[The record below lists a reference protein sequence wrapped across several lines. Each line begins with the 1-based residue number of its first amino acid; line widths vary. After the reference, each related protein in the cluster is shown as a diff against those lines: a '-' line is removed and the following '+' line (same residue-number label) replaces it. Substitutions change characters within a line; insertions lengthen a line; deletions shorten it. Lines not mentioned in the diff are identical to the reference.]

1 MKLFFLLIPILYLA
15 GNGYVYA
22 RALQSMH
29 FLPLWGK
36 VAMSVVYWVVVFSLI
51 LALFGRE
58 MLPSWLLRIMYV
70 AGSVWLVYTLYMVM
84 SLLVADAVKLFLP
97 AFQYGFWCAL
107 GFTVCV
113 LGYGYYNY
121 RNPVVNKIEIALNKP
136 ISRPLRMV
144 VVSDVHLGYATGK
157 KQLGKYV
164 ELINA
169 QQPDVVLILGDL
181 IDNDVTPVRVNHMEE
196 ELNKIRAA
204 QGVYMVPGNHEYISG
219 IHEVEQFLH
228 STHIVMLRD
237 SVITLSNGV
246 QIVGRDDRHHK
257 RRLPLADIVK
267 KADSSQPIVMLD
279 HQPYKIAKKDSLGV
293 DVQLSG
299 HTHRGQVFPMNLLV
313 DAMYEQSHGYKKWPH
328 SHVYVSCGLSLWGP
342 PFRIGTNSDIAV
354 ITLR

>member
-1 MKLFFLLIPILYLA
+1 MFLILPFVYA
-15 GNGYVYA
+15 CGNAYINA
-22 RALQSMH
+22 RALQAMPT
-29 FLPLWGK
+29 LPLWVK
-36 VAMSVVYWVVVFSLI
+36 VLVSVVYWLLALSLI
-51 LALFGRE
+51 ISFTAKDL
-58 MLPSWLLRIMYV
+58 MPDWLKHTTYV
-70 AGSVWLVYTLYMVM
+70 LGAVWLVFTLYMVM
-84 SLLVADAVKLFLP
+84 ALALTDIVKILLPTLKG
-97 AFQYGFWCAL
+97 GFWWAL
-107 GFTVCV
+107 GITMSI
-113 LGYGYYNY
+113 LIYGYCNY
-121 RNPVVNKIEIALNKP
+121 CHPVVNKIEIALNKP